1 MVTLTDRYFAA
12 KAIAKEVDSRVKEL
26 EEEVKAQAVAD
37 YKEGRGGQVRSPFFG
52 KDAGYVTVIE
62 GTPDREYKSL
72 EVIDGEELA
81 NWMEEKDLDLD
92 FMRFALEHASDFA
105 KWYFDRTGEKPDG
118 CDLLPH
124 TVKGKE
130 PTARATV
137 KKDVVFRV
145 LEEKRP
151 ELMKGV
157 ELLLGDGE

>member
-12 KAIAKEVDSRVKEL
+12 KAISKEVDSRVKEL

-52 KDAGYVTVIE
+52 KDAGYVTVVE
-62 GTPDREYKSL
+62 GKPEHEAERFD
-72 EVIDGEELA
+72 VIDGEALA
-81 NWMEEKDLDLD
+81 DWMEDEDLD
-92 FMRFALEHASDFA
+92 FMRFALEHAAEFA
-105 KWYFDRTGEKPDG
+105 EWHFRRTGECPDG
-118 CDLLPH
+118 CRLLRY
-124 TVKGKE
+124 TVEAKE

-137 KKDVVFRV
+137 KKDVVFKV

-157 ELLLGDGE
+157 GLLLGDGE